1 MSRRLL
7 ARIVGAVLIVVA
19 AWLLLVPIT
28 AVYTTNDRHPD
39 RTRLVGTLHSWW
51 TSEQQVV
58 YVDATGVDPPLYDP
72 NNPERMPRL
81 NGIRLNCGNTFTTGA
96 HEQAQEP
103 DGQRMCSEAESTR
116 RVVGLTALILGVA
129 AVLGAGKL
137 PSGTDRHNRYRQPMS
152 QRLALWRSR

>member
-1 MSRRLL
+1 MNRRLL
-7 ARIVGAVLIVVA
+7 ARIIGAVLIAVA

-39 RTRLVGTLHSWW
+39 QTRLVGTLYTWW

-58 YVDATGVDPPLYDP
+58 YVDATGVNPPLYDP

-81 NGIRLNCGNTFTTGA
+81 NGIRLNCGNTFTSGV
-96 HEQAQEP
+96 HEQSEEP
-103 DGQRMCSEAESTR
+103 DGARMCSEVEGTR
-116 RVVGLTALILGVA
+116 RIVGLVLLVLGAVA
-129 AVLGAGKL
+129 VIGAGKL
-137 PSGTDRHNRYRQPMS
+137 PSGTSRDRYRQPLS